1 MDRTSS
7 FPNQDFEGMVSEI
20 WLGLNGCLYH
30 AAYVKVYADTIAM
43 HLAGSRR
50 RHTVTQA
57 MSQTAREQV
66 QEDLIV
72 FRSHFAGVLWQL
84 HHLGDELLR
93 LAYRRCK
100 QEGIVSKERH
110 DALVK
115 ALDDD
120 SIIKEIRGYRNLS
133 HQFAGVIVT
142 LHDTSTDAFIAH
154 VFPPL
159 DGKHPERGQQEVPLD
174 EQEIKERELNTKLQT
189 YCDHLGGYCE
199 GLFRIVDEKY
209 GNTVLPRSRGFL
221 VTIPHSYQGQLPQ
234 GAKEVIYVRIDGSAD
249 LS

>member
-7 FPNQDFEGMVSEI
+7 FPNQDFEGLAYEI
-20 WLGLNGCLYH
+20 WLGLNDCLYH
-30 AAYVKVYADTIAM
+30 AAYVRIYANTIAM
-43 HLAGSRR
+43 HLAGSKR

-57 MSQTAREQV
+57 MSQTERDQL

-72 FRSHFAGVLWQL
+72 FRAHFAGALWQL
-84 HHLGDELLR
+84 NHLGDELLR
-93 LAYRRCK
+93 VAYRRCK
-100 QEGIVSKERH
+100 QEGIVAKERH

-115 ALDDD
+115 VLDDD
-120 SIIKEIRGYRNLS
+120 PAIKEIRDYRNLS

-142 LHDTSTDAFIAH
+142 LHHTSTDAFIAH

-159 DGKHPERGQQEVPLD
+159 DGKPSERNQQEVPLD
-174 EQEIKERELNTKLQT
+174 DRQIQERELNTKLQA

-199 GLFRIVDEKY
+199 GLFRIIDAQY

-221 VTIPHSYQGQLPQ
+221 VTIPHSYQGQLPE
-234 GAKEVIYVRIDGSAD
+234 GAKDVIYVRVDGSAMP
-249 LS
+249 

>member
-7 FPNQDFEGMVSEI
+7 FPNQDFEGMVYEI
-20 WLGLNGCLYH
+20 WLGLNGRLYH

-50 RHTVTQA
+50 RQTVTQV
-57 MSQTAREQV
+57 MSQTEREQV

-84 HHLGDELLR
+84 HHVGDELLR

-100 QEGIVSKERH
+100 QESIVTKERH
-110 DALVK
+110 DTLVK

-120 SIIKEIRGYRNLS
+120 PIIKEIRDYRNLS

-142 LHDTSTDAFIAH
+142 LHDTSTDAFIAY

-159 DGKHPERGQQEVPLD
+159 NGKPPEQSQQEVSLD
-174 EQEIKERELNTKLQT
+174 EREIQERELNTKL
-189 YCDHLGGYCE
+189 
-199 GLFRIVDEKY
+199 
-209 GNTVLPRSRGFL
+209 
-221 VTIPHSYQGQLPQ
+221 
-234 GAKEVIYVRIDGSAD
+234 
-249 LS
+249 